1 MPTLGS
7 VPTDQPE
14 LELTFAWPRNSAPHH
29 AKKLSGVTILP
40 LEALLESGPPRTL
53 PAGAMVMVTGQMPFR
68 IRGRIAVAME
78 GLLQQMALD
87 ECTGLVV
94 CVAQGVHQPFPQ
106 SIRDMSDQIDIPL
119 LITHAP
125 VAPWADLHA
134 SIQKRRLVAAERR
147 AAQFNALV
155 QQMPAQLADPKA
167 MQRIADWLA
176 RALDVQVLVS
186 EPERVLAASPPTA
199 AEHLVQ
205 AIVRQS
211 VESGI
216 SENPSSPHTQ
226 LISLAPSAGADTFL
240 AVARRTPFEESD
252 LRLLRHAAKLL
263 GLVDQARREYR
274 VAAEASHAVRTAAVE
289 LLLDGEVD
297 KARRV
302 MANLAPGLLEPDTAR
317 LFVVETEPAR
327 RAVAVR
333 YCETATAGHALVIAD
348 PRETSRILIIQPVRP
363 GESEESVAV
372 ELVRLVAA
380 PGPVSSLGG
389 SGVYSMSLL
398 AEALHEAGTAQRF
411 ALYQPDYVALSAQD
425 TDLVGLLSQH
435 EAQRWARHLLGPLMQ
450 DDAQWEQLRE
460 TLPTA
465 LAYPYTVAARR
476 LALHRNTVTR
486 RVARAAELLGMDF
499 TVIGDRIAVGL
510 ALELVTHR
518 ELSELPAVRLGEA
531 PTLRTLLDAPQ
542 IHAWADTLLRPA
554 RDDRRDLL
562 TTATAWLTF
571 DAHLEPTARALGFSE
586 VTVRSH
592 IRALEVHTSRDLSSL
607 SGMRDL
613 QFALRIITGE
623 PNITDGGRVLCAA
636 A

>member
-1 MPTLGS
+1 MPT
-7 VPTDQPE
+7 DKPE
-14 LELTFAWPRNSAPHH
+14 LELTFAWPRNTAPHH
-29 AKKLSGVTILP
+29 AKKITGVTTLP
-40 LEALLESGPPRTL
+40 LEALLEGGPPCAL
-53 PAGAMVMVTGQMPFR
+53 PAGALILVTGGMPFR
-68 IRGRIAVAME
+68 IQGRNAVAME

-87 ECTGLVV
+87 KCTGLVV
-94 CVAQGVHQPFPQ
+94 CAVQGVHQPFPQ
-106 SIRDMSDQIDIPL
+106 SIRDLSDQIVIPL

-125 VAPWADLHA
+125 MAQWTDLHA

-167 MQRIADWLA
+167 MQRITDWLA

-211 VESGI
+211 SEGSI
-216 SENPSSPHTQ
+216 TENPSSPNTQ
-226 LISLAPSAGADTFL
+226 LISLAPSAGANAFL
-240 AVARRTPFEESD
+240 AVARRTPFEATD
-252 LRLLRHAAKLL
+252 LRLLQHAAKLL
-263 GLVDQARREYR
+263 GLVDQGRREYR
-274 VAAEASHAVRTAAVE
+274 ASAEASHAARTAAVE

-302 MANLAPGLLEPDTAR
+302 MANLAPGLLEPDLVR

-333 YCETATAGHALVIAD
+333 YCETAAAGHALVIAA
-348 PRETSRILIIQPVRP
+348 PREPSRILIIQPVRP
-363 GESEESVAV
+363 GEPDESVAV

-398 AEALHEAGTAQRF
+398 ADALHEAGTAQRF
-411 ALYQPDYVALSAQD
+411 ALYQPDCVALSAQD
-425 TDLVGLLSQH
+425 TDLVGLLPQH
-435 EAQRWARHLLGPLMQ
+435 EAQRWARHLLKPLMR

-476 LALHRNTVTR
+476 LELHRNTVTR

-499 TVIGDRIAVGL
+499 NVIGYRIAVGL

-518 ELSELPAVRLGEA
+518 EPSELSAVRLGSEA
-531 PTLRTLLDAPQ
+531 PTLKALLDAPQ
-542 IHAWADTLLRPA
+542 IQAWADTLLRPA

-592 IRALEVHTSRDLSSL
+592 LRALAVHTSRDLSSL

-613 QFALRIITGE
+613 QFALHVITGE
-623 PNITDGGRVLCAA
+623 PNVTCSGRALCPAA
-636 A
+636 

>member
-7 VPTDQPE
+7 VPTEQPE
-14 LELTFAWPRNSAPHH
+14 LELTFAWPRSAAPHQ
-29 AKKLSGVTILP
+29 AKKITGLTTLS

-53 PAGAMVMVTGQMPFR
+53 PAGALVLVTGAIPFR
-68 IRGRIAVAME
+68 IRGRVAVALE

-87 ECTGLVV
+87 ECTALVV
-94 CVAQGVHQPFPQ
+94 SAAQGVHQPFSQ

-125 VAPWADLHA
+125 AAQWAGLHA

-186 EPERVLAASPPTA
+186 EPDRVLAASPPTA

-211 VESGI
+211 VGSSIAES
-216 SENPSSPHTQ
+216 PSTPHTQ

-240 AVARRTPFEESD
+240 AVARRTPFEETD
-252 LRLLRHAAKLL
+252 LRLLRHVAKLL
-263 GLVDQARREYR
+263 GLIDQARREYR
-274 VAAEASHAVRTAAVE
+274 AAAEASHAARTAAVE

-317 LFVVETEPAR
+317 LFVVESEPAR
-327 RAVAVR
+327 RTVAVR

-348 PRETSRILIIQPVRP
+348 PREPGRILIIQPVRP
-363 GESEESVAV
+363 GAEPDEIVAA
-372 ELVRLVAA
+372 ELVRLVSA
-380 PGPVSSLGG
+380 PGPVTSLGG
-389 SGVYSMSLL
+389 SGVYSMSML
-398 AEALHEAGTAQRF
+398 AEARHEASTAQRF
-411 ALYQPDYVALSAQD
+411 ALYQPDSVALSVQD

-435 EAQRWARHLLGPLMQ
+435 EAQRWARHLLEPLMQ
-450 DDAQWEQLRE
+450 DDQWEQLRE
-460 TLPTA
+460 TLLTA

-476 LALHRNTVTR
+476 LKLHRNTVTR

-499 TVIGDRIAVGL
+499 NAIGDRIAVGL

-518 ELSELPAVRLGEA
+518 ELPAAPRGGEA
-531 PTLRTLLDAPQ
+531 PTLRTLLEAPQ
-542 IHAWADTLLRPA
+542 LHAWADTLLRPA

-592 IRALEVHTSRDLSSL
+592 LRALEVHTSRDLSSL
-607 SGMRDL
+607 SGIRDL
-613 QFALRIITGE
+613 QFALRIATGE
-623 PNITDGGRVLCAA
+623 PNITDGGRTLCAA